1 MIRSR
6 VGSITGL
13 MCAAIF
19 LTLLGEPAH
28 AACTASSSGV
38 AFGTYDYTNGNAATG
53 TVTLSCTSST
63 VMSTVRVALSIGTTA
78 GATIANRL
86 MAQTAPVGADKLKY
100 GLYQNSTN
108 GPACAGGTNWGNTI
122 ATEPAAIAS
131 LTVAPGTPHSWTVFG
146 CSPSAQ
152 DINVAGYTD
161 TVTVTISW
169 N

>member
-6 VGSITGL
+6 VGSNTGL
-13 MCAAIF
+13 MCAAV
-19 LTLLGEPAH
+19 LLSLLAPPAE

-53 TVTLSCTSST
+53 TVTLSCTTST
-63 VMSTVRVALSIGTTA
+63 VMTTVRVALNKGTTA

-86 MAQTAPVGADKLKY
+86 LAQTAPAGADKLSY
-100 GLYQNSTN
+100 GLYQNSTS
-108 GPACAGGTNWGNTI
+108 GPSCAGGTNWGNTV

-131 LTVAPGTPHSWTVFG
+131 LTVAPATPHSWTVYG

-152 DINVAGYTD
+152 DVNVAGYTD